1 MKARPAVAPAM
12 VKVLLVEDNAA
23 DARLVTEFLLEDEPQ
38 RFDVTHAPLLGR
50 ALENLHAGGF
60 NAIVLDLGLP
70 DSQGLETLVR
80 ARAEA
85 PGAPIIVL
93 TGLDDEGL
101 GMQAV
106 LNGAQD
112 YLVKGAVTSQLL
124 RHALVYAIERAN
136 VEAATRDREERFREL
151 TENMTEVFFVLD
163 ALFRETLYVS
173 PGYRTV
179 WGRSCESLY
188 ARPGS
193 FLEAVVKED
202 LGALRESIARVQGG
216 EDVAEIEFRI
226 TRPDGEQ
233 RWILTH
239 GAPVRNAQGEVYR
252 IAGVCMDIT
261 LRHRAIEALEES
273 EARYRLL
280 SETSF
285 DGITVSVDGI
295 IREVNS
301 GFAEIFGYGID
312 ELIGKPVVDLIAE
325 ESVEE
330 VQRRIKQ
337 NIAGRFEL
345 VAKHRDGHEL
355 RLEAT
360 ANSHIVRGRLR
371 RITAI
376 RDVTE
381 RHSLE
386 RRYLQAQKME
396 VVGRLAG
403 GVAHD
408 FNNLL
413 TIISSYISLVLSEN
427 TLAATVCDDLKEAA
441 KAADSAA
448 ALTRQLL
455 VFSRQQAIETKS
467 LDLNEV
473 VLKAE
478 KMLRRVIGEDI
489 TVVTNLREDL
499 GRVQADFGQLEQ
511 VIMNMAIN
519 ARDAMPGG
527 GQLTIETA
535 NADLAEDLVVEH
547 FAAKAGAYV
556 MLRICDT
563 GIGMGESTR
572 ARIFEPFF
580 TTKEMGK
587 GTGLGLSMVF
597 GIVQQGAGYITVDS
611 IVRKGTTFTIYLP
624 RVDAVPVPEASAPAH
639 ASAHGTETIL
649 LVEDVRE
656 VREIVHRVLAGH
668 GYTVFDAVD
677 APAALAHSISYDGPI
692 HLLLTDVVLPGLSG
706 RELAEQ
712 LKRMRPELKLL
723 FMSGYLGDAVM
734 PRGALDRGVA
744 LMQKP
749 FTPETLARRV
759 REVLD

>member
-1 MKARPAVAPAM
+1 
-12 VKVLLVEDNAA
+12 
-23 DARLVTEFLLEDEPQ
+23 
-38 RFDVTHAPLLGR
+38 
-50 ALENLHAGGF
+50 
-60 NAIVLDLGLP
+60 
-70 DSQGLETLVR
+70 
-80 ARAEA
+80 
-85 PGAPIIVL
+85 
-93 TGLDDEGL
+93 
-101 GMQAV
+101 
-106 LNGAQD
+106 
-112 YLVKGAVTSQLL
+112 
-124 RHALVYAIERAN
+124 VYAIERAN

-163 ALFRETLYVS
+163 VLFRETLYVS

-179 WGRSCESLY
+179 WGRSRESLY

-202 LGALRESIARVQGG
+202 LGALRQAIGRVQGG

-261 LRHRAIEALEES
+261 LRRRAIEALEES

-285 DGITVSVDGI
+285 DGITVSEDGI
-295 IREVNS
+295 IREVNR
-301 GFAEIFGYGID
+301 GFAEMFGYGID

-360 ANSHIVRGRLR
+360 ANSHIVRGRLQR
-371 RITAI
+371 VTAI
-376 RDVTE
+376 RDLTAK
-381 RHSLE
+381 HSLE
-386 RRYLQAQKME
+386 QRYLQAQKME

-413 TIISSYISLVLSEN
+413 TIISSYISLVMSEN
-427 TLAATVCDDLKEAA
+427 TLAKTVCDDLKEAA

-455 VFSRQQAIETKS
+455 VFSRQQVIETKS

-478 KMLRRVIGEDI
+478 KMLQRVIGEDI
-489 TVVTNLREDL
+489 TLVTNLREDL

-511 VIMNMAIN
+511 VIMNMAVN

-535 NADLAEDLVVEH
+535 NANLAEDLVVEH

-556 MLRICDT
+556 MLRCCDT
-563 GIGMGESTR
+563 GIGMDESTR

-580 TTKEMGK
+580 TTKETGK

-597 GIVQQGAGYITVDS
+597 GIV
-611 IVRKGTTFTIYLP
+611 
-624 RVDAVPVPEASAPAH
+624 
-639 ASAHGTETIL
+639 
-649 LVEDVRE
+649 
-656 VREIVHRVLAGH
+656 
-668 GYTVFDAVD
+668 
-677 APAALAHSISYDGPI
+677 
-692 HLLLTDVVLPGLSG
+692 
-706 RELAEQ
+706 
-712 LKRMRPELKLL
+712 
-723 FMSGYLGDAVM
+723 
-734 PRGALDRGVA
+734 
-744 LMQKP
+744 
-749 FTPETLARRV
+749 
-759 REVLD
+759 